1 MKLLLNHYRRATSLD
16 DLQWVFKMG
25 ADEGWTLR
33 AMDANSYFTIG
44 IMQDFFIGELDG
56 ERISFVSIVRHS
68 KTLAFVGFYFTQRP
82 FRGKGYGMKT
92 WRAAFED
99 VGTDIEFRLYSG
111 ANVKD
116 VYVKSGFQPGW
127 IVRHYAFTCDRAAET
142 LSECQLSPAVA
153 KILPGGQVN
162 FEKLVAYGADMTVS
176 SQVCKF
182 LLAAW
187 LSNAQESSWV
197 ALGKEGEVL
206 GYLIMSE
213 TVLFPERGY
222 RIAPFFADS
231 APIARSL
238 LKMAVEYA
246 TPNNPKCLSLQIPP
260 EFNIE
265 AVNIVDKELGGKP
278 LFDMVFMGTEQIPKL
293 ALHKVFG
300 FASPEIM

>member
-1 MKLLLNHYRRATSLD
+1 MAVVKDKGIFDVRRATSLD

-25 ADEGWTLR
+25 ADEGWILR
-33 AMDANSYFTIG
+33 AMDANSYLTTG

-56 ERISFVSIVRHS
+56 ERISCVSIVRHS

-92 WRAAFED
+92 WKAAFEE
-99 VGTDIEFRLYSG
+99 VGTDVEFQLHSV
-111 ANVKD
+111 ANVQH
-116 VYVKSGFQPGW
+116 VYMKSGFQPGW
-127 IVRHYAFTCDRAAET
+127 IVRQYAFTCDRAAES
-142 LSECQLSPAVA
+142 LSECQLPPAVA
-153 KILPGGQVN
+153 KILPGSQAN
-162 FEKLVAYGADMTVS
+162 FEKLVAYGADVAIS
-176 SQVCKF
+176 SQVCKL

-206 GYLIMSE
+206 GYLIMSG
-213 TVLFPERGY
+213 TVLFPEWSY
-222 RIAPFFADS
+222 RIAPFYADS
-231 APIARSL
+231 AAIARSL

-246 TPNNPKCLSLQIPP
+246 TPNNLKCLSLHIPP
-260 EFNIE
+260 EF
-265 AVNIVDKELGGKP
+265 NIVDKELGGKP

-293 ALHKVFG
+293 ALNKVFG